1 MTRPTVNRLTYID
14 GVWTVGA
21 EVPRPRPWGRW
32 IANAAALLVTLAAI
46 FAGVCVAVESVA
58 DMPHVFL

>member
-1 MTRPTVNRLTYID
+1 MTRPTVSHLTYSN

-21 EVPRPRPWGRW
+21 EVPRPRPWLRW
-32 IANAAALLVTLAAI
+32 IANAVAVIVTLAAI
-46 FAGVCVAVESVA
+46 FAGVCVAVDSVA